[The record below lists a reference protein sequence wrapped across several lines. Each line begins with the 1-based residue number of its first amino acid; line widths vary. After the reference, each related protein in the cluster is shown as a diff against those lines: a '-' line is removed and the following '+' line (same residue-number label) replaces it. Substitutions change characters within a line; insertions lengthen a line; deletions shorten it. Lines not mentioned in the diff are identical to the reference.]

1 VTALAGLPT
10 KVVTTS
16 LSEGASLQ
24 TEIDDFIHPLAATIV
39 TGPAFNQ
46 YAPGGE
52 ANRLRRH
59 NLRLYLHRMTAV
71 QPNVLLVGEA
81 VGYRGGRLTGIPFAS
96 RAIILDEEG
105 FFGPSRGYRA
115 PAEDGFPHAE
125 ATATILW
132 QAVAAMQP
140 LPLLWNAFPFHPY
153 VSGRPL
159 SNRAPT
165 KAERELG
172 RPFLAGLIALFSIQ
186 RVVAVG
192 KTAAAGLAA
201 MGVSCHAIRHPSH
214 GGKSAFLDGIKTIQE
229 PGR

>member
-16 LSEGASLQ
+16 LSEGAILQ
-24 TEIDDFIHPLAATIV
+24 TEIDNFIDPLATTIV
-39 TGPAFNQ
+39 TGPVFNQ

-59 NLRLYLHRMTAV
+59 NLRLYLQRMAAV
-71 QPNVLLVGEA
+71 QPEVLLVGEA

-96 RAIILDEEG
+96 QAILLDEEG
-105 FFGPSRGYRA
+105 FFGLSRGYRA
-115 PAEDGFPHAE
+115 PGEDGFPHTE
-125 ATATILW
+125 VTATILW

-140 LPLLWNAFPFHPY
+140 PPLLWNAFPFHPY
-153 VSGRPL
+153 APGRPL

-165 KAERELG
+165 RAERELG
-172 RPFLAGLIALFSIQ
+172 HSFLVVLMALFPIQ
-186 RVVAVG
+186 SVVAVG
-192 KTAAAGLAA
+192 KTAAASLAA
-201 MGVSCHAIRHPSH
+201 LGISCHIIRHPSH